1 MMSTGASSRQR
12 YWIMDEAN
20 RIIKCIRLTGLIFII
35 TLLIIGSANAGESE
49 KPEVPSAAIV
59 NGRRI
64 LMSSLDGRV
73 QDAIGQDPELR
84 SRENIAKLRKMRRD
98 ILSELID
105 QELVIQEGE
114 KAGLKPRD
122 IEIDTELAK
131 IKQRFPSEDAFKQ
144 LLKQQKLTEEKLHE
158 IIERALIGKKVLD
171 IRIKPT
177 AKPVTDEDISA
188 FYAENKKYFIKP
200 EEVKVSH
207 ILIKV
212 APGADE
218 QAKSGAKSGI
228 QAILEKTRG
237 GEDFAEL
244 AKEYSQ
250 GPSAPNGGDLGY
262 FTRGRMVKPF
272 EDAAFSLDVGR
283 ISEVVETQFGYHII
297 LSVDRK
303 PETLLALEEVSE
315 GIRKDLY
322 DKEVDIALKKWLE
335 PVREKATIEIL
346 FKG

>member
-1 MMSTGASSRQR
+1 MIR
-12 YWIMDEAN
+12 
-20 RIIKCIRLTGLIFII
+20 CIRFTGLIFII
-35 TLLIIGSANAGESE
+35 TLLVIGSANVLESE
-49 KPEVPSAAIV
+49 EPKEPAAAVV
-59 NGRRI
+59 NGKRI

-73 QDAIGQDPELR
+73 QGAIGQNPELR
-84 SRENIAKLRKMRRD
+84 EKENIAELRKMRRD

-131 IKQRFPSEDAFKQ
+131 IKQQFPSEESFQQ
-144 LLKQQKLTEEKLHE
+144 LLKQRKLTAEKLHK

-171 IRIKPT
+171 VKVKPT

-188 FYAENKKYFIKP
+188 FYAENKKQF
-200 EEVKVSH
+200 VKQEQVKASH

-212 APGADE
+212 APDADD
-218 QAKSGAKSGI
+218 QAKSDAKSEI
-228 QAILEKTRG
+228 QAILEKARG

-250 GPSAPNGGDLGY
+250 GPSAPSGGDLGY

-272 EDAAFSLDVGR
+272 EDAAFSLEMGQ

-297 LSVDRK
+297 LNVDRK
-303 PETLLALEEVSE
+303 PEIQIALEEVSE
-315 GIRKDLY
+315 GIRKGLD